1 MPTSTPRGWF
11 LGLALGFTSTALLY
25 MSMSR
30 AQAEQS
36 WQLEQLR
43 QEVSALHAVV
53 SSCRTEGY
61 SLATERRRVAGQP
74 GRAASILSPEDV
86 DLIAARVVS
95 WMKRAE
101 APAGGVPRD
110 EKVLSSG
117 QR

>member
-1 MPTSTPRGWF
+1 MPTSTPRGVF

-43 QEVSALHAVV
+43 QEVSALHAVA
-53 SSCRTEGY
+53 SSCRAE
-61 SLATERRRVAGQP
+61 AHAQA
-74 GRAASILSPEDV
+74 RAASALSPEDV
-86 DLIAARVVS
+86 DWIAARVVS

-101 APAGGVPRD
+101 APTPGGAARD

>member
-11 LGLALGFTSTALLY
+11 LGLALWFTSTALLY
-25 MSMSR
+25 LSMSR

-43 QEVSALHAVV
+43 QEVSALHAVA
-53 SSCRTEGY
+53 SSCRTG
-61 SLATERRRVAGQP
+61 AGQP
-74 GRAASILSPEDV
+74 GRDASVLSPEEV
-86 DLIAARVVS
+86 DWIAARVVS

-101 APAGGVPRD
+101 ASTGGVPRD
-110 EKVLSSG
+110 EKVLSNG